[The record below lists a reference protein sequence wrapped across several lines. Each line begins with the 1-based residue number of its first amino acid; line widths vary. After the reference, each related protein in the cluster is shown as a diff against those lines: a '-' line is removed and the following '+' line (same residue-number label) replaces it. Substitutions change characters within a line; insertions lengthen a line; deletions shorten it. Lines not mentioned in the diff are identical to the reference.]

1 MKTSLRFKSL
11 LIGTIVLSS
20 GVYGQKVNETS
31 AAVEFKKY
39 GKSLTSGDV
48 SAASSSLTKAKGFI
62 DLAAENPETKESP
75 KTLYYRGEIYM
86 ALFFGDSPEVEPLK
100 AIEIATESFQKAF
113 NSGDKFKGD
122 ITESLINHKRTIDGK
137 SYKLYTDSSYTKAS
151 SLYYSNYNLQ
161 KSIGLIDSASLYYSG
176 VAAND
181 GKLYSIAADR
191 FKACAEIGYKVPNSY
206 LLASQAYRKDKKYN
220 EAKEVVINGRKKFSN
235 DKGLLLELVN
245 TSIEAGDTKAAEA
258 SLVEALATDPTNKQL
273 YYVIGTIYMDLKQ
286 PSKAEEMLKKAIEL
300 DPTYTDALYQLGA
313 HYLSVASGIREEAS
327 RLKFGDKNYEPM
339 IAKSDEV
346 YKQALVPLENY
357 LSKEPNDKAVLTIVS
372 QIYKSLKNTAKA
384 LEYKKRADEAK

>member
-1 MKTSLRFKSL
+1 MKTSLGFKSL
-11 LIGTIVLSS
+11 LVGTMVLSS

-39 GKSLTSGDV
+39 GKALSGGDIN
-48 SAASSSLTKAKGFI
+48 AANSSLLKAKGFI
-62 DLAAENPETKESP
+62 DLAFENAETKESP

-86 ALFFGDSPEVEPLK
+86 GLFTAGLPEVEPEK
-100 AIEIATESFQKAF
+100 AIEVAAVSFEKAF

-122 ITESLINHKRTIDGK
+122 IAESLINHKRTIDGK
-137 SYKLYTDSSYTKAS
+137 SYKLYTDSAYSKAS
-151 SLYYSNYNLQ
+151 VLYYSNYNLQ
-161 KSIGLIDSASLYYSG
+161 KGIGIIDSSSLYYSG

-181 GKLYSIAADR
+181 AKLYSVAADR

-206 LLASQAYRKDKKYN
+206 LLASQAYRKDKKFN
-220 EAKEVVINGRKKFSN
+220 DAKDVVINGRKRFSN

-258 SLVEALATDPTNKQL
+258 SLVEALANDPTNKQL

-286 PSKAEEMLKKAIEL
+286 PLKAEEMLKKAIEL

-327 RLKFGDKNYEPM
+327 RLKFGDKNYDPM

-357 LSKEPNDKAVLTIVS
+357 LAKEPNDKAVLTIVS

-384 LEYKKRADEAK
+384 LEYKKKADEVK